1 MKSDFLSLGWKDVL
15 KGLVMAF
22 LSAFITGV
30 YQLLQV
36 GALFN
41 WVTLKPVV
49 FVAIAAMLSYLIK
62 NFFTNSQNQLLI
74 TEKNATP
81 EIVKKLN

>member
-22 LSAFITGV
+22 LSAFITGI

-36 GALFN
+36 GTVFTWA
-41 WVTLKPVV
+41 TIKPVL

-62 NFFTNSQNQLLI
+62 NFFTNSQNQLLV
-74 TEKNATP
+74 TEKDATP
-81 EIVKKLN
+81 EQVKKL